1 MERRSFCWNIGFDD
15 IEIRENEAGDP
26 IGFRGYLARFNELS
40 EDLGGFR
47 EKIQH
52 GTFAKTIKESDI
64 RFLLNH
70 DPNIVL
76 GRNTAGTLRL
86 RERSAGLWFEN
97 DLPDTTQA
105 RDLMVNVKAGNIT
118 QGSFGFK
125 TVRDK
130 WKEDA
135 EPIVRT
141 LQEVKLI
148 DVSLVTFPAYPS
160 TSVSARF
167 STVAEA
173 LATAGEDGGEL
184 NSAELRALAT
194 HAKEVQQY
202 LSVEPPTRHSADGD
216 VSTPPD
222 WGSRLKRRWLELAA
236 R

>member
-1 MERRSFCWNIGFDD
+1 MERRSFSWNIGFDD

-26 IGFRGYLARFNELS
+26 IGFSGYFARFNDLS
-40 EDLGGFR
+40 EDLGGFV
-47 EKIQH
+47 EKIQR
-52 GTFAKTIKESDI
+52 GAFSKTIKESDI

-70 DPNIVL
+70 DANIVL

-118 QGSFGFK
+118 QGSFGFQ

-173 LATAGEDGGEL
+173 LATAGEKDGEL
-184 NSAELRALAT
+184 NRAELRALST
-194 HAKEVQQY
+194 HAEELQQY
-202 LSVEPPTRHSADGD
+202 LSVEPPSRHSADGD